1 MRIPATEYQDRLT
14 RLQASVAASDVDA
27 CLLASRESIF
37 YLTGVSY
44 EPLERPFLMLVRP
57 SGPLRL
63 LAPVMEQVH
72 LQESAPQAL
81 VSTYR
86 EYPAPPGEGWPD
98 QLAALL
104 GDCAR
109 LAIEPSLPQEIA
121 DGLQGR
127 EAHVLPLVENLRCI
141 KSPAE
146 VAMIR
151 LAARYADRAVERVI
165 RASYY
170 GVAEIELFAQGRT
183 VLTEIMR
190 EVGFDVLTTTVLAGA
205 WPAPDSAQ
213 PHSVPTIA
221 DRLTEGPHIAL
232 CLDRVFGYAAEC
244 ERTYFTALPSSD
256 VRAAFTAM
264 MEARRR
270 AYALLRPGTPC
281 AEVDTAATDFLRTE
295 GYGDYLLHR
304 TGHGFGLG
312 NHERPWLAAGST
324 ETLQANMVVSNEP
337 GIYLP
342 GVGGIR
348 HSDTILITAD
358 GYENLT
364 RYPVDLADLTIR
376 GRKPLSRLRGALVRR
391 AVGLG
396 GR

>member
-1 MRIPATEYQDRLT
+1 MA
-14 RLQASVAASDVDA
+14 
-27 CLLASRESIF
+27 
-37 YLTGVSY
+37 
-44 EPLERPFLMLVRP
+44 
-57 SGPLRL
+57 
-63 LAPVMEQVH
+63 
-72 LQESAPQAL
+72 
-81 VSTYR
+81 
-86 EYPAPPGEGWPD
+86 
-98 QLAALL
+98 
-104 GDCAR
+104 
-109 LAIEPSLPQEIA
+109 
-121 DGLQGR
+121 
-127 EAHVLPLVENLRCI
+127 
-141 KSPAE
+141 
-146 VAMIR
+146 
-151 LAARYADRAVERVI
+151 
-165 RASYY
+165 
-170 GVAEIELFAQGRT
+170 
-183 VLTEIMR
+183 
-190 EVGFDVLTTTVLAGA
+190 
-205 WPAPDSAQ
+205 
-213 PHSVPTIA
+213 
-221 DRLTEGPHIAL
+221 
-232 CLDRVFGYAAEC
+232 
-244 ERTYFTALPSSD
+244 
-256 VRAAFTAM
+256 
-264 MEARRR
+264 
-270 AYALLRPGTPC
+270 C